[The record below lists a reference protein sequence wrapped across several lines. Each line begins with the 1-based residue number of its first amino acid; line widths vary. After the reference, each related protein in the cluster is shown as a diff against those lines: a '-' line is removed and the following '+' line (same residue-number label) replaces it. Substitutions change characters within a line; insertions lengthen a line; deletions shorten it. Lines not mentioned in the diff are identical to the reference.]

1 MGSPSIPYP
10 NNERSEAF
18 PGYKSDNWQIYD
30 PVYIIPSLNSFM
42 KQPDFVA
49 TGIVMAARLAVAV
62 GGIFSINPLLQ
73 QQVLASAQST

>member
-10 NNERSEAF
+10 NNERSEAL

-30 PVYIIPSLNSFM
+30 PVYIILSLNSFM

-49 TGIVMAARLAVAV
+49 TGIVMD
-62 GGIFSINPLLQ
+62 
-73 QQVLASAQST
+73 

>member
-1 MGSPSIPYP
+1 
-10 NNERSEAF
+10 
-18 PGYKSDNWQIYD
+18 
-30 PVYIIPSLNSFM
+30 M